1 MNKYDGR
8 RRSIMGSFFN
18 LTVCEIC
25 DDSLLACI
33 VVHNAAVDVVKRKYE
48 VVYEPQLKE

>member
-1 MNKYDGR
+1 
-8 RRSIMGSFFN
+8 MGSFFN

-25 DDSLLACI
+25 DDSLLECI

-48 VVYEPQLKE
+48 IIDKTQLMGERGGCG